1 MNFKKATIDLFLIF
15 ILVTCIAYGIK
26 YKDNDNGKALAEFN
40 IENRNMKA
48 KFIEEIINS
57 KEEDTYIFTA
67 LREEKGTITN
77 KEFNKSKESN
87 IIETVGDSSL
97 LFNSTILFMDDKK
110 GCLIDK
116 SAAYALFGSYD
127 VKGMKIDIEGK
138 SYTIRDVIN
147 NEDGIAVIQSNPE
160 NEMELLVLDITNKDE
175 RYIENF
181 STKYGFE
188 NNYTTNKFYK
198 ETSNLMS
205 LILPLIIEFMIIIN
219 ILKLIKAQKNK
230 LIKKIIL
237 IMILFVF
244 IYFFYLIV
252 NVKFKIN
259 YNIIPNEWSDFDYW
273 RKMITKYYERNQE
286 LLFIKKYSMDISLI
300 DDMIRSIICSI
311 IAIIVFF
318 ILKNRIKI
326 INIKVLLK
334 LLIAVIFIEGFV
346 IYKVSVNSYIL
357 IYLLPY
363 YYVSLFVINKIK
375 QLK

>member
-26 YKDNDNGKALAEFN
+26 YKDNDNGKDLAEFN
-40 IENRNMKA
+40 IVNRNMKA
-48 KFIEEIINS
+48 KSIEEIINS
-57 KEEDTYIFTA
+57 KEEDTYLFTA

-87 IIETVGDSSL
+87 IIEITGNSSL
-97 LFNSTILFMDDKK
+97 LFNSKILFMDDKN

-116 SAAYALFGSYD
+116 SLAYALFGSYD
-127 VKGMKIDIEGK
+127 VKGLEIYIEGK

-147 NEDGIAVIQSNPE
+147 NEDGIVVIQSNPE
-160 NEMELLVLDITNKDE
+160 KEMELLVLDITNKDE

-230 LIKKIIL
+230 LVKKIIL
-237 IMILFVF
+237 IMFLFMF

-273 RKMITKYYERNQE
+273 RKMITKYYERNRE

-326 INIKVLLK
+326 INIKALLK

-346 IYKVSVNSYIL
+346 VYKIGVHSYIP

-363 YYVSLFVINKIK
+363 YYVSLFVMNKIK

>member
-26 YKDNDNGKALAEFN
+26 YKDNDNGKDLAEFN
-40 IENRNMKA
+40 IVNRNMKA
-48 KFIEEIINS
+48 KSIEEIINS
-57 KEEDTYIFTA
+57 KEEDTYLFTA

-87 IIETVGDSSL
+87 IIEITGNSSL
-97 LFNSTILFMDDKK
+97 LFNSKILFMDDKN

-116 SAAYALFGSYD
+116 SLAYALFGSYD
-127 VKGMKIDIEGK
+127 VKGLEIYIEGK

-147 NEDGIAVIQSNPE
+147 NEDGIVVIQSNPE
-160 NEMELLVLDITNKDE
+160 KEMELLVLDITNKDE

-230 LIKKIIL
+230 LVKKIIL
-237 IMILFVF
+237 IMFLFMF

-273 RKMITKYYERNQE
+273 RKMITKYYERNRE

-311 IAIIVFF
+311 VSIIVFF

-326 INIKVLLK
+326 INIKALLK

-346 IYKVSVNSYIL
+346 VYKVGVHSYIP

-363 YYVSLFVINKIK
+363 YYVSLFVMNKIK